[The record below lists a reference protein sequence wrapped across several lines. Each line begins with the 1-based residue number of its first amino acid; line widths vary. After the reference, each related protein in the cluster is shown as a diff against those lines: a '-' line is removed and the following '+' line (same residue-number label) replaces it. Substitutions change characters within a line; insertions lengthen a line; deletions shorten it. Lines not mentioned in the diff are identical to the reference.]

1 MPPFDIDADMI
12 RRLAGLIDETGLTE
26 IEYDDGRRRVRVA
39 RTPAGVVPMAV
50 AASAPPPPAVPP
62 PPAIAPAASPSVVS
76 APHPGA
82 VTSPMVGTVYLQPS
96 PSAAAFVDVGTRVK
110 KGDTLLIIEA
120 MKVMNQIQAQRDAVV
135 REVLVANGAPVE
147 YGQALMILE

>member
-1 MPPFDIDADMI
+1 MPPFDVDADMI

-26 IEYDDGRRRVRVA
+26 IEYDDGRRRIRVA
-39 RTPAGVVPMAV
+39 RSPAPNGPAVISTSLPAPAYAPPANGPPVAEV
-50 AASAPPPPAVPP
+50 AA
-62 PPAIAPAASPSVVS
+62 PSG
-76 APHPGA
+76 AGHPGA
-82 VTSPMVGTVYLQPS
+82 VTSPMVGTVYLQPAPNS
-96 PSAAAFVDVGTRVK
+96 PPFVRVGDRVK

-120 MKVMNQIQAQRDAVV
+120 MKVMNQIQAQRESIV